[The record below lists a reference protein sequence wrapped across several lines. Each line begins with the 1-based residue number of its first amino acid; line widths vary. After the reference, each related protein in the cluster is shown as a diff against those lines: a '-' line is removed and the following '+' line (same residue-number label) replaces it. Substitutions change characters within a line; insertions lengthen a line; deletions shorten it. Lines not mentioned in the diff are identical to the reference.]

1 MLLIRNGRVLDP
13 YTNINAQMDILI
25 GDDGVIRELGPRLDA
40 PAGCAVYDAAGL
52 TVSPGFVDGHVH
64 FRDPGQTQKEDVLTG
79 AAAAAAG
86 GYATVICMA
95 NTLPTCDTPEIIRYV
110 TDKAK
115 GCPVE
120 VLQAGAVT
128 KGLKGQELTDFA
140 ALQAA
145 GAPCLTDDGINLT
158 NAGLCRAAME
168 QAAERD
174 ILLSFHE
181 EEPSLVPS
189 PGVNFGSAAAQQF
202 GVPGARAS
210 AETAM
215 IARDIALALDTGAR
229 VLFQHVSSAQSA
241 ALIRTGKKLGARI
254 YAEVT
259 PHHISLTEDDV
270 LAHGTYA
277 RMNPPLRREAD
288 REALIDA
295 LADGTIDMIATDHA
309 PHTAEEKAREF
320 AKAPSGITGL
330 ETAFSVCNTYL
341 VQTGRLTPMQLVD
354 RMSKAPAEIY
364 GLTGR
369 AVAAG
374 NYARLVLLDWDSR
387 MVYKTYRSKAVNT
400 PYTGMQL
407 TGAPRA
413 IVTGARVTLR

>member
-1 MLLIRNGRVLDP
+1 MLLIQNGRVLDP
-13 YTNINAQMDILI
+13 YTNTDEKMDVLI
-25 GDDGVIRELGPRLDA
+25 GDNGVIARVAPHIDA
-40 PAGCAVYDAAGL
+40 PAGCEAYDAAGL

-115 GCPVE
+115 DCPVE

-128 KGLKGQELTDFA
+128 KGLKGQEMTDFA
-140 ALQAA
+140 ALRAA

-158 NAGLCRAAME
+158 SAGLCRAAME
-168 QAAERD
+168 QAAALD

-189 PGVNFGSAAAQQF
+189 PGVNYGSAAAQQF
-202 GVPGARAS
+202 GVPGAMAS

-241 ALIRTGKKLGARI
+241 ALIRAGKALGAKI

-259 PHHISLTEDDV
+259 PHHLSLTEDDV
-270 LAHGTYA
+270 PAHGTYA
-277 RMNPPLRREAD
+277 RMNPPLRKEAD
-288 REALIDA
+288 RQALIDA

-341 VQTGRLTPMQLVD
+341 VKTGRLTPMQLIEK
-354 RMSKAPAEIY
+354 MSKAPAEVY

-374 NYARLVLLDWDSR
+374 HFARLVLLDWDNE
-387 MVYKTYRSKAVNT
+387 MIYKEYKSKAINT
-400 PYTGMQL
+400 PYTGMTL

-413 IVTGARVTLR
+413 IVTGARVTAR

>member
-40 PAGCAVYDAAGL
+40 SAGCAVYDAAGL

-64 FRDPGQTQKEDVLTG
+64 FRDPGQTEKEDVLTG

-115 GCPVE
+115 DCPVE

>member
-64 FRDPGQTQKEDVLTG
+64 FRDPGQTEKEDVLTG

-86 GYATVICMA
+86 GYVTVICMA

-413 IVTGARVTLR
+413 IVTGARVTVR

>member
-1 MLLIRNGRVLDP
+1 MLLIQNGRVLDP
-13 YTNINAQMDILI
+13 YTNTDEKMDVLI
-25 GDDGVIRELGPRLDA
+25 GDNGVIARVAPHIDA
-40 PAGCAVYDAAGL
+40 PAGCEVYDAAGL

-115 GCPVE
+115 DCPVE

-140 ALQAA
+140 ALKAA

-158 NAGLCRAAME
+158 SAGLCRAAME
-168 QAAERD
+168 QAAALD

-241 ALIRTGKKLGARI
+241 ALIRAGKKLGARI

-374 NYARLVLLDWDSR
+374 NYARLALLDWDSR

>member
-1 MLLIRNGRVLDP
+1 MLLIQNGRVLDP
-13 YTNINAQMDILI
+13 YTNTDAPRDVLI
-25 GDDGVIRELGPRLDA
+25 GDDGVILEVQPHVDA
-40 PAGCAVYDAAGL
+40 PAGCEIYDASGL

-95 NTLPTCDTPEIIRYV
+95 NTIPTCDTPETIHYV
-110 TDKAK
+110 VDKAK
-115 GCPVE
+115 DCPVE

-128 KGLKGQELTDFA
+128 KGLKGQELTDFD
-140 ALQAA
+140 ALVAA

-158 NAGLCRAAME
+158 SVGLCRAAME
-168 QAAERD
+168 HAAARD

-202 GVPGARAS
+202 GVPGAMPS

-229 VLFQHVSSAQSA
+229 VVFQHISCGQSA
-241 ALIRTGKKLGARI
+241 ALIRAGKALGAKI

-259 PHHISLTEDDV
+259 PHHLSLTEDDV
-270 LAHGTYA
+270 CTHGTYA

-288 REALIDA
+288 RQALIDA
-295 LADGTIDMIATDHA
+295 LADGTVDMIATDHA
-309 PHTAEEKAREF
+309 PHTAEEKARDF

-341 VQTGRLTPMQLVD
+341 VKTGRLTPMQLVD
-354 RMSKAPAEIY
+354 KMSRAPAEIY

-369 AVAAG
+369 AVAEG
-374 NYARLVLLDWDSR
+374 NFARLVLLDWSCD
-387 MVYKTYRSKAVNT
+387 MVYKSYKSKGINT
-400 PYTGMQL
+400 PYTNMPL

-413 IVTGARVTLR
+413 IVTGTRVTTR

>member
-25 GDDGVIRELGPRLDA
+25 GDDGVIRELGPQLDE

-64 FRDPGQTQKEDVLTG
+64 FRDPGQTEKEDVLTG

-115 GCPVE
+115 DCPVE

-158 NAGLCRAAME
+158 SAGLCRAAME
-168 QAAERD
+168 QAAALD

-241 ALIRTGKKLGARI
+241 ALIRAGKKLGARI